1 MIRTLK
7 KQIISILLLTGM
19 ILCTTTASAMTDM
32 QGNPSNLSS
41 YVGKGK
47 WLVVEAWHSRCGV
60 CMKGMPEMVQANGSF
75 PNAKLIGV
83 SLDGNRGTAQGVIS
97 RFNINFPT
105 IVSDTHEF
113 DQYLR
118 QVAKRPLR
126 GAPTYLIFS
135 PTGELKAMQSGKL
148 SAKDIKKYLRGQQK

>member
-1 MIRTLK
+1 MG
-7 KQIISILLLTGM
+7 IILAGTP
-19 ILCTTTASAMTDM
+19 ASAMTDM
-32 QGNPSNLSS
+32 RGNPLGVSN
-41 YVGKGK
+41 YVGKGQ
-47 WLVVEAWHSRCGV
+47 WLVVEAWHSKCGV
-60 CMKGMPEMVQANGSF
+60 CMRAMPEMVQAKGSF

-83 SLDGNRGTAQGVIS
+83 SLDGNITTAQGIIK

-105 IVSDTHEF
+105 ILTNTREF

-148 SAKDIKKYLRGQQK
+148 SAKDIKGYLRSQQ

>member
-1 MIRTLK
+1 MIRSLK
-7 KQIISILLLTGM
+7 TQIISVLLLTGM
-19 ILCTTTASAMTDM
+19 IFFSTIASAMTDM
-32 QGNPSNLSS
+32 NGKPLSLSS
-41 YVGKGK
+41 YVGKGQ
-47 WLVVEAWHSRCGV
+47 WLIVEAWHSRCGV

-75 PNAKLIGV
+75 PNAKLVGV
-83 SLDGNRGTAQGVIS
+83 SLDGSRVTAQGVIS

-105 IVSDTHEF
+105 VVTNTHEF

-118 QVAKRPLR
+118 KVAKRPLR

-148 SAKDIKKYLRGQQK
+148 SAKDIKGYLRSQQ